1 MKAGWEVK
9 ALGEVATIINGG
21 TPKSE
26 VAAYWDGDVDW
37 LTPKDMGKLD
47 GHLVHVTP
55 RRISREGLA
64 KCSARQVPANSV
76 IMSTRAPI
84 GHLAMNTVPMAF
96 NQGCRGMV
104 PGQKLDAKYL
114 FYVLS
119 ANIQALDDLGT
130 GTTFKELSAGSLKA
144 FPIPLPPLD
153 EQKRIV
159 EVLDTAFEGLSRA
172 RAHTETN
179 LQNARELFEQAINEV
194 FGEAGSDWEHK
205 TVSECFRL
213 KSGDGLTSSAMKPGQ
228 YPVFG
233 GNGVAGTHD
242 QFNLTGENVIIGR
255 VGALCGN
262 ARKIEEKIWLTDNAF
277 KVVDLQY
284 DFDIGFLTRLLNAK
298 NLRQFARQ
306 TAQPVI
312 SNSSL
317 KDLPLSFPRT
327 KSRQVEIARKLEN
340 LEEEVCQ
347 LQAYYRAKLSDLD
360 ALRQALLQKA
370 FAGEL
375 T

>member
-9 ALGEVATIINGG
+9 ALGELCEVRTGKKDVNEGNPAGVYPFFTCAREHTFSDVFSFDCEAILIAGNGEVG
-21 TPKSE
+21 NLSYFFGKFEAYQRTYVLMNFTSVLPRYLLYVLYGGLKKSLF
-26 VAAYWDGDVDW
+26 D
-37 LTPKDMGKLD
+37 
-47 GHLVHVTP
+47 
-55 RRISREGLA
+55 
-64 KCSARQVPANSV
+64 
-76 IMSTRAPI
+76 
-84 GHLAMNTVPMAF
+84 
-96 NQGCRGMV
+96 
-104 PGQKLDAKYL
+104 QKLGNTMPYIKKGMLTD
-114 FYVLS
+114 
-119 ANIQALDDLGT
+119 
-130 GTTFKELSAGSLKA
+130 

-159 EVLDTAFEGLSRA
+159 EVLDAAFEGLSRA

-179 LQNARELFEQAINEV
+179 LQNAWELFEQAQKEV

-213 KSGDGLTSSAMKPGQ
+213 KSGDGLTSSAMKSGQ

-233 GNGVAGTHD
+233 GNGVAGNHD
-242 QFNLTGENVIIGR
+242 QFNLAGANVIIGR

-262 ARKIEEKIWLTDNAF
+262 ARKIEDKIWLTDNAF

-317 KDLPLSFPRT
+317 KDLPLSFPRS
-327 KSRQVEIARKLEN
+327 KSRQAEIARKLED

-347 LQAYYRAKLSDLD
+347 LQSHYRAKLADLD